1 MLLSLPYLHDT
12 IKLASPKFP
21 KPVITFL
28 IANVFTSAINNV
40 MTGLKGFWGYRGT
53 LSDITKDTVFVRYS
67 ASTKLS
73 CNIYMTYKNIIFK
86 TSINN
91 IVCES
96 IIILIPLVWIQHLH
110 PAKVSPWL
118 LARVRMLC
126 SWSLTFPLILWW
138 IHQEIRSASASD
150 SRRQLLLSTAAPP

>member
-28 IANVFTSAINNV
+28 IANMFTSALKNV

-73 CNIYMTYKNIIFK
+73 CNIYIYVQKHHI
-86 TSINN
+86 
-91 IVCES
+91 
-96 IIILIPLVWIQHLH
+96 
-110 PAKVSPWL
+110 
-118 LARVRMLC
+118 
-126 SWSLTFPLILWW
+126 
-138 IHQEIRSASASD
+138 
-150 SRRQLLLSTAAPP
+150 

>member
-28 IANVFTSAINNV
+28 IANVFTSAIKNV

-53 LSDITKDTVFVRYS
+53 LIDITKD
-67 ASTKLS
+67 
-73 CNIYMTYKNIIFK
+73 
-86 TSINN
+86 N

-96 IIILIPLVWIQHLH
+96 ITILIPRLNPLVLIQHL
-110 PAKVSPWL
+110 AKVSP
-118 LARVRMLC
+118 
-126 SWSLTFPLILWW
+126 
-138 IHQEIRSASASD
+138 
-150 SRRQLLLSTAAPP
+150 

>member
-12 IKLASPKFP
+12 IKLASPKLP

-28 IANVFTSAINNV
+28 IANVFTSVIKHV

-53 LSDITKDTVFVRYS
+53 LSDITKDTVFVCYS
-67 ASTKLS
+67 ASTKIVLQHIGLHTCTKTS
-73 CNIYMTYKNIIFK
+73 YFK

-96 IIILIPLVWIQHLH
+96 ITILIPWFEYNI
-110 PAKVSPWL
+110 
-118 LARVRMLC
+118 
-126 SWSLTFPLILWW
+126 
-138 IHQEIRSASASD
+138 
-150 SRRQLLLSTAAPP
+150 

>member
-28 IANVFTSAINNV
+28 IANMFTSAIKNV

-53 LSDITKDTVFVRYS
+53 LSDNTKDTVFVRYIYS

-73 CNIYMTYKNIIFK
+73 CNIYIYVHKHHI
-86 TSINN
+86 
-91 IVCES
+91 
-96 IIILIPLVWIQHLH
+96 
-110 PAKVSPWL
+110 
-118 LARVRMLC
+118 
-126 SWSLTFPLILWW
+126 
-138 IHQEIRSASASD
+138 
-150 SRRQLLLSTAAPP
+150 